1 MRLPLAFLAALA
13 STAPALADCLA
24 IRDYDKRQACL
35 AEQRRDPAG
44 CASIRNPDNRAL
56 CRMRAG
62 ERPIG
67 EPSRTMR
74 KMPAFREPPFESPMR
89 PR

>member
-1 MRLPLAFLAALA
+1 MRLPLTLLAALV

-24 IRDYDKRQACL
+24 IRDYDKRQACF

-44 CASIRNPDNRAL
+44 CTSIRNPDDRAL

-62 ERPIG
+62 ERAIG
-67 EPSRTMR
+67 EPSRATR
-74 KMPAFREPPFESPMR
+74 DAPSFRGPLLGLPPR
-89 PR
+89 AW